1 MLKRW
6 EELPDFMR
14 VPEVRPYYDI
24 LAKKQVHLMVKRL
37 FDIVMAV
44 VILVILALPM
54 IMIAIAIKLDS
65 KGAVLYRQ
73 ERITT
78 YGRSFKIHKF
88 RTMVDNAYRIGSAIT
103 ANDDNR
109 VTRIGKILRRMR
121 MDEFPQVFDVLSGNM
136 SFVGTRPE
144 VPKYVKQYTP
154 EMRATLLVPAGIT
167 SEASV
172 RYREESKL
180 LSLSADID
188 QIYLEQILPAKMFWN
203 LKSIRD
209 FRLAQDAHTLAR
221 TILAVLGKNY
231 DNAVKKDTSIKEKVR
246 IDEGWT
252 PDSFNDQ

>member
-44 VILVILALPM
+44 VILVILAFPM

-65 KGAVLYRQ
+65 KGTVLYRQ

-88 RTMVDNAYRIGSAIT
+88 RTMVDNADRIGSTIT

-188 QIYLEQILPAKMFWN
+188 QIYLEQILPV
-203 LKSIRD
+203 LRSIN
-209 FRLAQDAHTLAR
+209 F
-221 TILAVLGKNY
+221 Y
-231 DNAVKKDTSIKEKVR
+231 IKR
-246 IDEGWT
+246 I
-252 PDSFNDQ
+252 P

>member
-44 VILVILALPM
+44 VILVILAFPM

-65 KGAVLYRQ
+65 KGTVLYRQ

-88 RTMVDNAYRIGSAIT
+88 RTMVDNADRIGSTIT

-246 IDEGWT
+246 IDEGWI